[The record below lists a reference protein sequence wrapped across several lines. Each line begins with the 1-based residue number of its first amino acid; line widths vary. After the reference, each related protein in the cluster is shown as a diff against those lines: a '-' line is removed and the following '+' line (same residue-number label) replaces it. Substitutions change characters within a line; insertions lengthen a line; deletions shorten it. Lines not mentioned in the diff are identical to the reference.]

1 MTEDTYF
8 SMKWPKY
15 EDAGLGTDML
25 FPGQHLIVP
34 KLLSF
39 FKKLRPH
46 DAFWILYQQ
55 QGQPDCQSQRNSR

>member
-39 FKKLRPH
+39 FKKLG
-46 DAFWILYQQ
+46 LLECYKEQT
-55 QGQPDCQSQRNSR
+55 GK